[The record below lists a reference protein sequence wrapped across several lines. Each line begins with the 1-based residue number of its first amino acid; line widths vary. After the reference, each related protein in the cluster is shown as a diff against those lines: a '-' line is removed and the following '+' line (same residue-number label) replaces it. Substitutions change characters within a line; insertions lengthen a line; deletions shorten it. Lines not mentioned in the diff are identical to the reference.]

1 MIELALANII
11 YVLYRLAV
19 SGPLVEF
26 LNKYLSYYVA
36 VFIMAQLSFIY
47 DNFIFYNYFEANG
60 FLWLD
65 IIVADVLYS
74 IRVLMA
80 WWVIKQLW
88 NWIGNYWIA
97 VFLGAELTFVVDYFT
112 IGSVYT

>member
-1 MIELALANII
+1 MIELATANFI

-19 SGPLVEF
+19 SGPLVKF
-26 LNKYLSYYVA
+26 TTRYLPYYVA

-47 DNFIFYNYFEANG
+47 DNFIFYNYFEADG
-60 FLWLD
+60 FLWVD
-65 IIVADVLYS
+65 IIVSDVLYS

-88 NWIGNYWIA
+88 DWIGNYWIA
-97 VFLGAELTFVVDYFT
+97 VFLGAELTFVVDYFI
-112 IGSVYT
+112 IGSVYV

>member
-1 MIELALANII
+1 MIELAVTNII
-11 YVLYRLAV
+11 YVLYRLVV
-19 SGPLVEF
+19 SGPIVKV
-26 LNKYLSYYVA
+26 LNRYMTYYWA
-36 VFIMAQLSFIY
+36 VFFMAQLSFLA
-47 DNFIFYNYFEANG
+47 DNILFYNYFEADS

-74 IRVLMA
+74 IRVLIA

-97 VFLGAELTFVVDYFT
+97 VFLGAELTFVVDYFI

>member
-1 MIELALANII
+1 MIELAIANFT
-11 YVLYRLAV
+11 YVIYRLVV
-19 SGPLVEF
+19 SGPLVKF
-26 LNKYLSYYVA
+26 LNKYLTYYWA
-36 VFIMAQLSFIY
+36 VFFMAQLSFIY
-47 DNFIFYNYFEANG
+47 DNFVFYNYFQADS

-65 IIVADVLYS
+65 IIWADVLYS

-88 NWIGNYWIA
+88 NWIGNYWVA
-97 VFLGAELTFVVDYFT
+97 VFLGAELTFVVDYFI